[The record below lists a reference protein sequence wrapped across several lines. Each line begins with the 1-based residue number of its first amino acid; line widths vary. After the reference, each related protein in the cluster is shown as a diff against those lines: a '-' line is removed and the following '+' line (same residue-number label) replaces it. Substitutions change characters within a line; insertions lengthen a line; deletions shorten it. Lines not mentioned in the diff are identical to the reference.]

1 MYYLLLTTCDC
12 YCAGDAG
19 SVSTSVSAV
28 SLSSVDHGK
37 QSKCSACDHG
47 KQSMCSAREVQLH
60 VDTDVACVVV
70 LDTFSIFVDIIKIIR
85 LIFGS

>member
-1 MYYLLLTTCDC
+1 M
-12 YCAGDAG
+12 
-19 SVSTSVSAV
+19 SAV

-37 QSKCSACDHG
+37 QSKCSACDRG